1 MRVGE
6 TRSIWSLLGA
16 ILLVGVAAGAAG
28 ALVTVVLHAVEH
40 LAYGYSS
47 GPFLAGV
54 EHAPGAVRVA
64 ALGVAGLLGG
74 IGWWALR
81 RFARPV
87 VTVEDAADGA
97 RMPVVS
103 TPITVLLQ
111 LVVVGLGASVGREL
125 APRLLGALAADQL
138 GRTRGI
144 SPGRRRVLVA
154 AGAGAGLAA
163 VYNVPLGG
171 ALFALEILLAE
182 FTPEAVLAALG
193 TSIVATVVAR
203 IVVPSSALYTLPRFE
218 VTSGWLLFACAAGP
232 ILGFAGIGFDA
243 MTRHARNWRPR
254 PRWQL
259 VTMPVTF
266 LLIGLIAVAEP
277 AVLGNGKALAQLSI
291 ESAGPIALLL
301 LLAALK
307 AVATASTIFS
317 GADGGTL
324 TPSVSIGAAL
334 GAAATLPLVPVVPG
348 LSVGGGALIGAAA
361 FLSAAMQ
368 APLTAAVLMIEFTG
382 SDTRVVLPVLVAV
395 AGATAVRRLVSGR
408 RSSPTRA
415 TDATG
420 VDGG

>member
-1 MRVGE
+1 MSG
-6 TRSIWSLLGA
+6 TRSIWPLLGA
-16 ILLVGVAAGAAG
+16 ILLVGAAAGAAG
-28 ALVTVVLHAVEH
+28 ALVTVVLHTVEH

-47 GPFLAGV
+47 GPFLTGV
-54 EHAPGAVRVA
+54 ERAPAAARVT
-64 ALGVAGLLGG
+64 ALVVAGLLGG
-74 IGWWALR
+74 VGWWALR

-87 VTVEDAADGA
+87 VTVEDAVDGA

-138 GRTRGI
+138 GRVRGI
-144 SPGRRRVLVA
+144 APGTRRVLVA

-163 VYNVPLGG
+163 VYNVPLAG

-193 TSIVATVVAR
+193 TSVVATVVAR
-203 IVVPSSALYTLPRFE
+203 IAVPSAALYSLPHFP
-218 VTSGWLLFACAAGP
+218 VTPGSLLFACAAGP
-232 ILGFAGIGFDA
+232 VLGFAGIGFDA
-243 MTRHARNWRPR
+243 MTRRARDRRPR

-259 VTMPVTF
+259 LTMPVTF
-266 LLIGLIAVAEP
+266 LLIGLIAVIQP
-277 AVLGNGKALAQLSI
+277 SVLGNGKALAQLSI
-291 ESAGPIALLL
+291 VSTGPVGLLL
-301 LLAALK
+301 VLAVLK
-307 AVATASTIFS
+307 ALATTSTIFS

-334 GAAATLPLVPVVPG
+334 GAAAALLLAPVVPG
-348 LSVGGGALIGAAA
+348 SSVAGGALIGAAA

-382 SDTRVVLPVLVAV
+382 SDTRVVLPVLIAV

-408 RSSPTRA
+408 RSSRA
-415 TDATG
+415 RAADATG